1 MRGEPVNVK
10 QLLQKAKDSALLAVE
25 FYNKPA
31 VSFKSE
37 GFITMMCIAWTSIF
51 HAYFLKNKINPFYK
65 EKENGRR
72 SRYKTIPII
81 LHNGEIIKEKKWW
94 DFSECLKQ
102 YYSYDTNNPV
112 RKNLEFFYNIRNMIE
127 HRNTPELDPNL
138 YGECQANILNFNNFL
153 KEHFG
158 DKHKMDYMLSY
169 TIQMFNSNKNFFEA
183 TKSELKKK
191 NALEIVEFIKSFRSS
206 LSSDIF
212 NSPEY
217 AYKAILIQ
225 VKNHESK
232 DALPLKFLNVN
243 DLTDEQQ
250 EQIKNIIGVVLN
262 KDKTVIKDDVPS
274 EFSLDYKSLIS
285 ELKKEILN
293 FKQNNQFHQI
303 KNKLLQDHSEL
314 LYIRKLDKKNPKSPF
329 KKYYKKE
336 LIELI
341 KDKYNKID

>member
-1 MRGEPVNVK
+1 VYC
-10 QLLQKAKDSALLAVE
+10 LD
-25 FYNKPA
+25 
-31 VSFKSE
+31 KSLS
-37 GFITMMCIAWTSIF
+37 CV
-51 HAYFLKNKINPFYK
+51 YFKNKINPYYK
-65 EKENGRR
+65 KNETSNR
-72 SRYKTIPII
+72 SRYETITIELEDGKKLI
-81 LHNGEIIKEKKWW
+81 EKKWW
-94 DFSECLKQ
+94 ELSKCLKQ
-102 YYSYDTNNPV
+102 FYGSNTNHPV
-112 RKNLEFFYNIRNMIE
+112 RKNLEFFASIRNMIV
-127 HRNTPELDPNL
+127 HRNIPELDPNI
-138 YGECQANILNFNNFL
+138 YAECQANILNFNDFL

-285 ELKKEILN
+285 ELKKEIPN

-303 KNKLLQDHSEL
+303 KNKLLQEHSEL

-341 KDKYNKID
+341 KDKYNGID